1 MAEVNNSGGMLRDTG
16 GVDFLDCSVTGL
28 GYGIWRIDY
37 SGIGDYVHFNWVS
50 KRKCLNSSRRANIM
64 GGWGGFLDKLL
75 GKLPIQDRIER
86 WKNEID
92 NLEREKRAIQLLNL
106 DIDKAE
112 DRKKAD
118 RLGVVIKR
126 IAYLNQLCK
135 NKTG

>member
-1 MAEVNNSGGMLRDTG
+1 M
-16 GVDFLDCSVTGL
+16 
-28 GYGIWRIDY
+28 
-37 SGIGDYVHFNWVS
+37 
-50 KRKCLNSSRRANIM
+50 
-64 GGWGGFLDKLL
+64 GWGGFLDKLL